1 MKKIRFIF
9 TAIILLL
16 VVSACINVTIEA
28 PSDEINQAINDIV
41 EESSSNNQ
49 PPKNDENLTVIPE
62 SPVESPVQSSEVSQD
77 SPAEVISQ
85 EAEVSSSGQPEEAD
99 AEEKREPES
108 GSKSLREKDGME
120 ILYVPGGSFEMG
132 STELTYAKPVR
143 TVDVDGFYIDKYE
156 VTNGQYRQC
165 VSEGACQFGG
175 DNTSNT
181 RERYYDNPVYTNHPV
196 ININWYEAKDYCQWV
211 GGDLP
216 TEAQWEK
223 AARGTDGR
231 RYPWGDFEPNKT
243 KANYNQNEGDTMPV
257 GSYSQNVS
265 PYGAMDMAGNVWE
278 WTQDWYEDSYGP
290 DDTDNPIGPTAGQFR
305 TIRGGCWY
313 YEATY
318 IRSAHRS
325 KHNPLY
331 RYYNVGFRCA
341 TTP

>member
-1 MKKIRFIF
+1 MKKIRFIL
-9 TAIILLL
+9 TAIIVLL
-16 VVSACINVTIEA
+16 VVSACINVTIEV
-28 PSDEINQAINDIV
+28 PEDQLNQAIDNVV
-41 EESSSNNQ
+41 EERSSNNDA
-49 PPKNDENLTVIPE
+49 PKNDENLTLIPE
-62 SPVESPVQSSEVSQD
+62 SPAESPVQLSEVSQNPPD
-77 SPAEVISQ
+77 VIISQ
-85 EAEVSSSGQPEEAD
+85 ETEVSSSEQAEEAESD
-99 AEEKREPES
+99 EKSEPAS
-108 GSKSLREKDGME
+108 GSKSVREKDGME

-132 STELTYAKPVR
+132 TTELTYTKPVR
-143 TVDVDGFYIDKYE
+143 TVDVDGFYIDRYE
-156 VTNGQYRQC
+156 VTNGQYRRC

-175 DNTSNT
+175 ENTSNT

-196 ININWYEAKDYCQWV
+196 INLNWYEARDYCQWV

-231 RYPWGDFEPNKT
+231 RYPWGDFEPNKN

-257 GSYSQNVS
+257 GSYAQNVS

-278 WTQDWYEDSYGP
+278 WTQDWYADSYNP
-290 DDTDNPIGPTAGQFR
+290 DDTDNPMGPTAGQSK

-313 YEATY
+313 YDATY

-331 RYYNVGFRCA
+331 RYYNVGFRCV
-341 TTP
+341 TP

>member
-1 MKKIRFIF
+1 MKKIRFIL
-9 TAIILLL
+9 TAIIVLL
-16 VVSACINVTIEA
+16 VVSACINVTIEV
-28 PSDEINQAINDIV
+28 PEDQLNQVLQDVVDERPANYEV
-41 EESSSNNQ
+41 
-49 PPKNDENLTVIPE
+49 PKNDENQTVIPE
-62 SPVESPVQSSEVSQD
+62 SPAESPIQPPEVPQE
-77 SPAEVISQ
+77 SPAEVVSQ
-85 EAEVSSSGQPEEAD
+85 APEVSSSEQPEEAE
-99 AEEKREPES
+99 AEEKREPAI

-156 VTNGQYRQC
+156 VTNGQYRRC

-175 DNTSNT
+175 ENTSNT

-196 ININWYEAKDYCQWV
+196 INLNWYEARDYCQWV

-231 RYPWGDFEPNKT
+231 RYQWGDFEPNKS
-243 KANYNQNEGDTMPV
+243 KAKYNQNEGDTMPV

-265 PYGAMDMAGNVWE
+265 PFGAMDMAGNVWE
-278 WTQDWYEDSYGP
+278 WTQDWYADSYSP
-290 DDTDNPIGPTAGQFR
+290 DDTDNPSGPTAGQFR

-313 YEATY
+313 YEATF

>member
-1 MKKIRFIF
+1 MNKIRFIF
-9 TAIILLL
+9 SAIIVLL
-16 VVSACINVTIEA
+16 VVSACINVTIEV
-28 PSDEINQAINDIV
+28 PEEQLNQALNDVV
-41 EESSSNNQ
+41 EESSSHVEA
-49 PPKNDENLTVIPE
+49 PKSEENLTVIQE
-62 SPVESPVQSSEVSQD
+62 SPAESPVQSAEVPQD
-77 SPAEVISQ
+77 PPVEVISQ
-85 EAEVSSSGQPEEAD
+85 APEVTSSEQPEEAEV
-99 AEEKREPES
+99 EEKREPAS
-108 GSKSLREKDGME
+108 GSKSLREKDGMD

-156 VTNGQYRQC
+156 VTNGQYRRC

-175 DNTSNT
+175 ANTSNT

-196 ININWYEAKDYCQWV
+196 INLNWYEARDYCKWV

-231 RYPWGDFEPNKT
+231 RYPWGDFEPNKS

-278 WTQDWYEDSYGP
+278 WTLDWYADSYSP
-290 DDTDNPIGPTAGQFR
+290 DDTDNPTGPTAGQFR

-313 YEATY
+313 YEATF

-331 RYYNVGFRCA
+331 RYYNVGFRCV
-341 TTP
+341 TP

>member
-1 MKKIRFIF
+1 MKKIRLIFIV
-9 TAIILLL
+9 IIVLLI
-16 VVSACINVTIEA
+16 VSACIKVTIEM
-28 PSDEINQAINDIV
+28 PSEQVNQALKDIV
-41 EESSSNNQ
+41 EEGSPNNQ
-49 PPKNDENLTVIPE
+49 APKNDDNPTVNPE
-62 SPVESPVQSSEVSQD
+62 PPVESPIQSSAVSQD
-77 SPAEVISQ
+77 SPTENISQ
-85 EAEVSSSGQPEEAD
+85 ATKDSPSEQHEEAKS
-99 AEEKREPES
+99 EEKREPES
-108 GSKSLREKDGME
+108 GSKSRRDKDGME

-143 TVDVDGFYIDKYE
+143 IVDVDGFYIDKYE
-156 VTNGQYRQC
+156 VTNGQYRRC

-181 RERYYDNPVYTNHPV
+181 EERYYDNPVFTNHPV
-196 ININWYEAKDYCQWV
+196 INLNWYEARDYCKWV

-231 RYPWGDFEPNKT
+231 RYPWGDFEPNKS
-243 KANYNQNEGDTMPV
+243 KANYNQFEGDTMPV

-278 WTQDWYEDSYGP
+278 WTLDWYADSYNPG
-290 DDTDNPIGPTAGQFR
+290 DTDNPTGPTAGQFR

-313 YEATY
+313 YEATF

-331 RYYNVGFRCA
+331 RYYNVGFRCV